1 MPVSRRGPKL
11 GGAPVAP
18 AVVADH
24 VEVFQV
30 ALHAGEGRAA
40 VHRAVDDHHQRGTRV
55 AVLGGEELAHL
66 VEPNHRV
73 LSAARGP
80 VPPNRPPRAAA
91 PQQQRLPTVLHHE
104 RGTWIQGTSLSLRT
118 SPGRP
123 STRSPRMFLAISV
136 VPPSIELARARKK
149 ACWGFAHCMAFF
161 GRSIV

>member
-1 MPVSRRGPKL
+1 MLRQPPRPTRTDTLFPDTTLFRCEARRGPKL
-11 GGAPVAP
+11 DGAPVAP

-73 LSAARGP
+73 LRAARGGSEEHTSEP
-80 VPPNRPPRAAA
+80 RLLMRISYAVFLLPN
-91 PQQQRLPTVLHHE
+91 
-104 RGTWIQGTSLSLRT
+104 
-118 SPGRP
+118 
-123 STRSPRMFLAISV
+123 
-136 VPPSIELARARKK
+136 K
-149 ACWGFAHCMAFF
+149 
-161 GRSIV
+161 